1 MNDPETE
8 SQKSRMSRN
17 SIGGQLVIPAASV
30 ALALYYFTTIID
42 SPWTAQ
48 VSAFMIGSILIAL
61 CMALFVRIALQVKRK
76 QADLR
81 MTELFTTEDL
91 TNGRVAL
98 FAFTFGYI
106 VLINWAGFTITT
118 FCFLFLSMVVL
129 NNGQRK
135 LVSALIA
142 GVMSLSGWG
151 LFILAFD
158 TRFPRGPF
166 ENLMEAV
173 LSYGF

>member
-1 MNDPETE
+1 MSDPDTE
-8 SQKSRMSRN
+8 PQKLRRARN
-17 SIGGQLVIPAASV
+17 SVGAQLVIPAAAV

-61 CMALFVRIALQVKRK
+61 CLVFSAKIAVQVKQK

-81 MTELFTTEDL
+81 MTELFTAEDL
-91 TNGRVAL
+91 TNGRVVL
-98 FAFTFGYI
+98 FAITFGYI
-106 VLINWAGFTITT
+106 LLINWAGFTITT
-118 FCFLFLSMVVL
+118 FFFLFLSMVVL
-129 NNGQRK
+129 NNGRRK
-135 LVSALIA
+135 LVSAFIA
-142 GVMSLSGWG
+142 GVMSLGGWG

-173 LSYGF
+173 LLYGF